1 MPKARSSSVINVLV
15 AGDTKQFR
23 KSMRKAGGAIA
34 DFSKRAAQASV
45 VAGAAAVAIGKQAVD
60 LAVDFEESLSKAQ
73 QVFGDA
79 AVGIENWSK
88 TSATALGMSK
98 AEYLDAASSFGVFGK
113 AAGLS
118 GDLLAEFSDELVTTA
133 ADVASFNNLSPDE
146 ALTKLQAGLRGSNE
160 PLQSIGV
167 LINAAGVEAKA
178 LEMGLADA
186 NGEISEGNKIMA
198 RQALI
203 LEQLGSMGALGDF
216 NRTSSGLA
224 NQTRILKARFKNLG
238 IELGRVLL
246 PIAVK
251 VAAMIGKLITFGE
264 KLQAVYKA
272 EGFAGLIKMILDAAA
287 SIRQRLFTAL
297 IDIAPKVGRAIKE
310 VAPVVA
316 RAVVDMTKQQ
326 VKLLAK
332 LGKLFV
338 DWIKP
343 RIKPMLKFLGKWAE
357 KIGRFI
363 LDKLPFV
370 AEKIGHFAAVFL
382 EWVGP
387 MLRKLLEKMPAITKA
402 VVGFIATEVIPKVVE
417 AAGKLAEKLVP
428 ALLGFAGEI
437 LAGLGSIGAQMA
449 SAFKDSVI
457 DPIVDEAKA
466 LAGRIGN
473 ALVNF
478 ANFAGDGAKTLG
490 KKIIDSLIDGL
501 KSVGGFFADLGTTLA
516 GAFLDAVKSVWNNT
530 IAGPL
535 NTGIRAAVDALDFA
549 LGPFI
554 NFGDVPDVIPH
565 LAEGGII
572 TRPTL
577 AMIGEGNEPEAVIPL
592 SKMSGMGTTTININM
607 PAGTS
612 GDDVVAALEDYVR
625 RNGSIP
631 LATNSLVRR

>member
-1 MPKARSSSVINVLV
+1 MPKARSSAVINVLV

-23 KSMRKAGGAIA
+23 KAMRKAGGAVA
-34 DFSKRAAQASV
+34 DFSKRAAQASA
-45 VAGAAAVAIGKQAVD
+45 VAGAAALAVGKQAVD

-88 TSATALGMSK
+88 TSAEALGMSK

-186 NGEISEGNKIMA
+186 NGEISEGSKIMA

-203 LEQLGSMGALGDF
+203 LEQLGSQGALGDF
-216 NRTSSGLA
+216 ARTSGGLA
-224 NQTRILKARFKNLG
+224 NQSRILKARLKNLG
-238 IELGRVLL
+238 IEIGRFLI
-246 PIAVK
+246 PIATK
-251 VAAMIGKLITFGE
+251 VAAVIGKLITAGQ
-264 KLQAVYKA
+264 KVSQIYGRA
-272 EGFAGLIKMILDAAA
+272 GFKGVIKAAA
-287 SIRQRLFTAL
+287 RQMQKFWPTIKKAL
-297 IDIAPKVGRAIKE
+297 VNVTVRA
-310 VAPVVA
+310 
-316 RAVVDMTKQQ
+316 
-326 VKLLAK
+326 AK
-332 LGKLFV
+332 ALKKFALLFV

-343 RIKPMLKFLGKWAE
+343 RIRPMLKKLGEWAA

-363 LDKLPFV
+363 LDKLPIV
-370 AEKIGHFAAVFL
+370 AEKVGHFAAVFL

-387 MLRKLLEKMPAITKA
+387 MIRKLLEKLPGITKA
-402 VVGFIATEVIPKVVE
+402 VVVFIATEVIPKVVE

-428 ALLGFAGEI
+428 ALLNFAGEI
-437 LAGLGSIGAQMA
+437 LAGLGSIGKQIAA
-449 SAFKDSVI
+449 GFKDKVLDPLI
-457 DPIVDEAKA
+457 DDAKA
-466 LAGRIGN
+466 LPGRIGN

-478 ANFAGDGAKTLG
+478 AKFAGDGAKTLG
-490 KKIIDSLIDGL
+490 KKIIDSLIAGL

-516 GAFLDAVKSVWNNT
+516 NAFLDAVKSVWNNT

-554 NFGDVPDVIPH
+554 NFGDVPDVIPQ
-565 LAEGGII
+565 LAEGGIV
-572 TRPTL
+572 TKPTL
-577 AMIGEGNEPEAVIPL
+577 AIIGEAGPEAVVPL
-592 SKMSGMGTTTININM
+592 NKAGGMGTTTININM
-607 PAGTS
+607 PAGAS